1 VYLPALEDA
10 AKPVGSLSGNSTD
23 LRGKETILLVEDD
36 TRVLSF
42 SRTALKAYGYNVLG
56 ASDPL
61 TAIKVSEGHAGI
73 IHLLVTDVVMPQL
86 NGRRL
91 AEILSAARPEL
102 DVLYVSGYT
111 DDAIVRQGILESE
124 VSFLQKPFTPQALA
138 AKVRSILGRRAVIL

>member
-1 VYLPALEDA
+1 
-10 AKPVGSLSGNSTD
+10 
-23 LRGKETILLVEDD
+23 
-36 TRVLSF
+36 LSF
-42 SRTALKAYGYNVLG
+42 SRTALKAYGYNVLD

-61 TAIKVSEGHAGI
+61 TAIKVSEGHPGI

-91 AEILSAARPEL
+91 AEILSAVRPEL